1 MTIKFAAVSLSVMLM
16 AGAAAAQDAAP
27 PGRIGNI
34 YNGTAHEPNPGAV
47 HSDESAAGVETSPAV
62 TKNLNNSVQQLDK
75 QVQSNSQPA
84 NAAPAESLA
93 CKTTASACTK

>member
-1 MTIKFAAVSLSVMLM
+1 M

-27 PGRIGNI
+27 PGRIGNV
-34 YNGTAHEPNPGAV
+34 YNGTSHEPNPGAV
-47 HSDESAAGVETSPAV
+47 HSNESAAGVAPSPSV
-62 TKNLNNSVQQLDK
+62 TKNLDNSVQQLDK
-75 QVQSNSQPA
+75 QVQTNSQPG